1 MMLQPLCRRDK
12 LMVWDDLMEL
22 LRVELKH
29 RQTYLYTCIGLR
41 SCMSMYIQII
51 EHMHSSIHPFVYTCI
66 QTYTCINAWAPINWV
81 YALEYF

>member
-29 RQTYLYTCIGLR
+29 RQTYLYMHKPTL
-41 SCMSMYIQII
+41 MH
-51 EHMHSSIHPFVYTCI
+51 EHVHT
-66 QTYTCINAWAPINWV
+66 NN
-81 YALEYF
+81 